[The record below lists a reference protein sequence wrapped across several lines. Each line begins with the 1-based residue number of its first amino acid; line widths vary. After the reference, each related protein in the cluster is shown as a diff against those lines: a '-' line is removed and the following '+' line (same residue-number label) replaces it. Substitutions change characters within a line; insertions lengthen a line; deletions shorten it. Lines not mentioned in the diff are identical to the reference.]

1 MATNYNPA
9 IVTDGLVMCCDAANS
24 KSYPGSGTTFI
35 DVSGNGNDGS
45 LNNSPTHDTEGG
57 GCFEFDANTER
68 IVIPIDLQNNQFTV
82 MGFAR
87 YTTSSGNGRVIS
99 SHQGNWLMGWYANN
113 TSYYVATGGWVFT
126 GNGGHT
132 TDWICVAATGDTAA
146 ENWKLYRNG
155 VLIRNHTASGFTGPN
170 GITLGGWGNGSAEAS
185 NCKVAYVNAYRR
197 VLTDA
202 EVKQNYNAL
211 KGRFG
216 L

>member
-1 MATNYNPA
+1 MATNYNPT

-35 DVSGNGNDGS
+35 DVSGNGNHGT

-68 IVIPIDLQNNQFTV
+68 IVIAIDLQNNQFTV
-82 MGFAR
+82 FGFAR

-99 SHQGNWLMGWYANN
+99 SHQNNWLMGWYANN
-113 TSYYVATGGWVFT
+113 TSYYYAGNAWILT
-126 GNGGHT
+126 GNGGNT
-132 TDWICVAATGDTAA
+132 TDWICFAATGDTTAD
-146 ENWKLYRNG
+146 NWKFYRNG
-155 VLIRNHTASGFTGPN
+155 IKIADNSNGGNGPN
-170 GITLGGWGNGSAEAS
+170 GITLGGWGNGAAEAS

>member
-35 DVSGNGNDGS
+35 DVSGNGNHGT

-82 MGFAR
+82 FGFAR

-99 SHQGNWLMGWYANN
+99 SHQNNWLMGWYANN
-113 TSYYVATGGWVFT
+113 TSYYFAGNAWILT
-126 GNGGHT
+126 GNGGNT
-132 TDWICVAATGDTAA
+132 TDWICFAATGDTTAD
-146 ENWKLYRNG
+146 NWKFYRNG
-155 VLIRNHTASGFTGPN
+155 IKIADNSNGGNGPN

-202 EVKQNYNAL
+202 EIRQNYNAL

>member
-1 MATNYNPA
+1 MATNYNPT

-35 DVSGNGNDGS
+35 DVSGNGNHGT

-82 MGFAR
+82 FGFAR

-99 SHQGNWLMGWYANN
+99 SHQNNWLMGWYANN
-113 TSYYVATGGWVFT
+113 TSYYFAGNAWIHTAAGG
-126 GNGGHT
+126 NT
-132 TDWICVAATGDTAA
+132 TDWICFAATGDTTAD
-146 ENWKLYRNG
+146 NWKFYRNG
-155 VLIRNHTASGFTGPN
+155 IKIADNSNGGNGPD
-170 GITLGGWGNGSAEAS
+170 GITLGGWGNGAAEAS

-202 EVKQNYNAL
+202 EIRQNYNAL

>member
-1 MATNYNPA
+1 MATNYNPS

-35 DVSGNGNDGS
+35 DVSGNGNHGT
-45 LNNSPTHDTEGG
+45 LNNSPTHDTEAG

-82 MGFAR
+82 FGFAR

-99 SHQGNWLMGWYANN
+99 SYQNNWLMGWYSNN
-113 TSYYVATGGWVFT
+113 TSYYYAGNAWILT
-126 GNGGHT
+126 GNGGNT
-132 TDWICVAATGDTAA
+132 TDWICFAATGDTTAD
-146 ENWKLYRNG
+146 NWKFYRNG
-155 VLIRNHTASGFTGPN
+155 IKIADNSNGGNGPD
-170 GITLGGWGNGSAEAS
+170 GITLGGWGAGTNEAS

-202 EVKQNYNAL
+202 EVRQNYNAL

>member
-1 MATNYNPA
+1 MATNYNPT

-35 DVSGNGNDGS
+35 DVSGNGNHGT

-82 MGFAR
+82 FGFAR

-99 SHQGNWLMGWYANN
+99 SHQNNWLMGWYANN
-113 TSYYVATGGWVFT
+113 TSYYYAGNAWILT
-126 GNGGHT
+126 GNGGNT
-132 TDWICVAATGDTAA
+132 TDWICFAATGDTTAD
-146 ENWKLYRNG
+146 NWKFYRNG
-155 VLIRNHTASGFTGPN
+155 IKIADNSNGGNGPN
-170 GITLGGWGNGSAEAS
+170 GITLGGWGNGAAEAS

>member
-35 DVSGNGNDGS
+35 DVSGNGNHGT

-82 MGFAR
+82 FGFAR

-99 SHQGNWLMGWYANN
+99 SHQNNWLMGWYANN
-113 TSYYVATGGWVFT
+113 TSYYFAGNAWILT
-126 GNGGHT
+126 GNGGNT
-132 TDWICVAATGDTAA
+132 TDWICFAATGDTTAD
-146 ENWKLYRNG
+146 NWKFYRNG
-155 VLIRNHTASGFTGPN
+155 IKIADNSNGGNGPN
-170 GITLGGWGNGSAEAS
+170 GITLGGWGNGTAEAS